1 MRSFVKIIPALSGV
15 ILMMGINFAHAEI
28 ALIAHLDNPEKS
40 LTSEQVKQIFLGK
53 TGSFPAGHKAVPVD
67 QKDGSS
73 SRTEF
78 YMKITQ
84 KDPSE
89 IKAYWT
95 KLVFSGKGTPP
106 AALDSD
112 ADVKAWVAKNPDGLG
127 YINSKLVDGSV
138 KLLLTVP

>member
-1 MRSFVKIIPALSGV
+1 MRSFIKTISALSGI
-15 ILMMGINFAHAEI
+15 ILMMNINFAYAEI
-28 ALIAHLDNPEKS
+28 ALIGHTGNPEKS

-53 TGSFPAGHKAVPVD
+53 TGTFPAGHKAMPVD

-73 SRTEF
+73 LRTEF

-89 IKAYWT
+89 IKSYWS
-95 KLVFSGKGTPP
+95 KLIFSGKGTPP
-106 AALDSD
+106 QALDSD
-112 ADVKAWVAKNPDGLG
+112 ADIKAWVAKNPAGLG
-127 YINSKLVDGSV
+127 YIDSKLVDGSV